1 MNDKGTYMTRRPIYV
16 GPLLT
21 VLCLFA
27 VVILF
32 WPTFRDLLGIG
43 GTGGEFTHR
52 IFVIPIFF
60 VIVWGLRDNLAEIP
74 IRPFWLGN
82 IFIAA
87 SGLLWLVGELSLIRI
102 FTETAVMVMVP
113 LAVLSVLG
121 YRWLWETSFPLFF
134 LLFAVPVRG
143 PLVDWQVNLTA
154 KFTHL
159 GLLAS
164 GFPVHRE
171 GPFFEVPSGKW
182 SIAEACSG
190 IEYLSACM
198 MFTVLFAWTM
208 FNSTRKRVIFVIGGV
223 LVGICGNWLRAYLTI
238 LIAHLSDNRFL
249 RHGHGTF
256 GWVMFAVL
264 LFAYCWIGWRYRD
277 REASAS
283 PVPDEHGNHRPSPD
297 TATPQNSKGPMLV
310 AAIVIGV
317 MAAWPLVSH
326 LYARTQPNLKVNVP
340 ALVLRAGWKAVNTPV
355 TDWKPMLVNPSLE
368 NLQTFE
374 KNGKKVGVFIGIF
387 SNQTWNSKLVSSV
400 NHFIAPES
408 ARWSLI
414 HRTTDNTRFLGK
426 SLDVKTGIILGDAR
440 IMARQWYWVHGVST
454 ASDIQA
460 KIEQLR
466 ARIDG
471 RADISAWISVYATV
485 DSTGEFAS
493 ATLDEFMRDMGQS
506 LAGAL
511 TASTQP

>member
-1 MNDKGTYMTRRPIYV
+1 MTRRPTYV

-21 VLCLFA
+21 VMCLVS

-43 GTGGEFTHR
+43 STGGEFTHR
-52 IFVIPIFF
+52 IFVIPIFLVF
-60 VIVWGLRDNLAEIP
+60 VWGLRDNLAEIP
-74 IRPFWLGN
+74 IRPFWPGVIL
-82 IFIAA
+82 IAA
-87 SGLLWLVGELSLIRI
+87 SGLLWLVGELAFIRI
-102 FTETAVMVMVP
+102 FTETAVIAMVP
-113 LAVLSVLG
+113 LVVLSVLG

-198 MFTVLFAWTM
+198 MFTVLFAWTI

-264 LFAYCWIGWRYRD
+264 LFAYCWIGWHYRD
-277 REASAS
+277 RETSAS
-283 PVPDEHGNHRPSPD
+283 STPDEHSDHRSSTD
-297 TATPQNSKGPMLV
+297 TATPQNSKRVMLLAPIV
-310 AAIVIGV
+310 VIGV
-317 MAAWPLVSH
+317 MAAWPLISH
-326 LYARTQPNLKVNVP
+326 FYARAQPHLKVDIP
-340 ALVLRAGWKAVNTPV
+340 ALTLRGGWKAIDTPL
-355 TDWKPMLVNPSLE
+355 TDWKPTLVNPSLE
-368 NLQTFE
+368 TLQTFE
-374 KNGKKVGVFIGIF
+374 KNSKKVGVFIGIF

-408 ARWSLI
+408 ERWSLVQ
-414 HRTTDNTRFLGK
+414 RTTDNTRFLDK

-454 ASDIQA
+454 AIDIKA

-466 ARIDG
+466 ARVEG
-471 RADISAWISVYATV
+471 RADVSAWISVYATV
-485 DSTGEFAS
+485 DSTAEFAT

-506 LAGAL
+506 LIDAL
-511 TASTQP
+511 PTTTQP

>member
-1 MNDKGTYMTRRPIYV
+1 MS
-16 GPLLT
+16 
-21 VLCLFA
+21 
-27 VVILF
+27 
-32 WPTFRDLLGIG
+32 
-43 GTGGEFTHR
+43 GEFTHR

-60 VIVWGLRDNLAEIP
+60 MAVWGLRNNLAVIP
-74 IRPFWLGN
+74 MRPFWLGV

-87 SGLLWLVGELSLIRI
+87 SGLLWLVGQLAFIRL
-102 FTETAVMVMVP
+102 FTETAVITMVP
-113 LAVLSVLG
+113 LVVLAVLG

-134 LLFAVPVRG
+134 LLFAVPVHG
-143 PLVDWQVNLTA
+143 PLVDWQVSLTA

-264 LFAYCWIGWRYRD
+264 LFAYCWIGWYYRD
-277 REASAS
+277 RQISAK
-283 PVPDEHGNHRPSPD
+283 PLPDEHRDHRSSTDAASPPS
-297 TATPQNSKGPMLV
+297 SRRLRFV
-310 AAIVIGV
+310 APIVVVGV
-317 MAAWPLVSH
+317 LAAWPLISIIC
-326 LYARTQPNLKVNVP
+326 ARAQPHLKVDIP
-340 ALVLRAGWKAVNTPV
+340 ALALRGGWKAINTPPA
-355 TDWKPMLVNPSLE
+355 DWKPTLVNPSLE

-374 KNGKKVGVFIGIF
+374 KNGQKVAVFIGIF

-408 ARWSLI
+408 ARWSLVQ
-414 HRTTDNTRFLGK
+414 RTTDNTRFLDK
-426 SLDVKTGIILGDAR
+426 SLDVKTGIILGDGR

-454 ASDIQA
+454 ANDIHA

-466 ARIDG
+466 ARVDG
-471 RADISAWISVYATV
+471 RADVSAWISIFATV
-485 DSTGEFAS
+485 DSTAEFAT
-493 ATLDEFMRDMGQS
+493 ANLDEFTRDMGRS
-506 LAGAL
+506 LADAL
-511 TASTQP
+511 TASTTLRKCRTQRHCRHWFDADAVKNATR